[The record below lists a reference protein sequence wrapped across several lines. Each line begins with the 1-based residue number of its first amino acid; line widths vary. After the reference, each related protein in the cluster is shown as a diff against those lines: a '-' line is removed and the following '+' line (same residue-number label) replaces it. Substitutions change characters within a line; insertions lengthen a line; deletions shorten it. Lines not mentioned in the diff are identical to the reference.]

1 MTNPLSPVVTENEMR
16 SFADRMVTMV
26 VSHSE
31 QARELGDLQT
41 RFNDLDIRVREF
53 TTRNEALRN
62 QVDIL
67 VSERDQLRSRNDSMA
82 KEVSDLYELQNE
94 TETKLKSAQQ
104 SADSW
109 KASYDSTCRDLS
121 EANNRNHELGN
132 KLGQIE
138 AELNQARQA
147 AAEREQ
153 TNNWL
158 NSRLKDA
165 TADRDATVERLR
177 QSEYELKATRD
188 ALATV
193 QGALGKLQDV
203 LNPAPKPQG
212 DQNAISQAQPEPD
225 WKSVHNPVA

>member
-31 QARELGDLQT
+31 QARDLSDLRD
-41 RFNDLDIRVREF
+41 RFNTLDSDVR
-53 TTRNEALRN
+53 RIKDINEN
-62 QVDIL
+62 QRQQIDIL

-82 KEVSDLYELQNE
+82 KEVSDLYELSNE
-94 TETKLKSAQQ
+94 TDTKLKSAQQ

-121 EANNRNHELGN
+121 EANNRNHDLGN
-132 KLGQIE
+132 KLGQVE

-147 AAEREQ
+147 LAEREQ

-158 NSRLKDA
+158 NSRLKDT
-165 TADRDATVERLR
+165 TADRDHYKD
-177 QSEYELKATRD
+177 QWHQCEYELKATKE
-188 ALATV
+188 AMATV
-193 QGALGKLQDV
+193 QNAFGKLQDV
-203 LNPAPKPQG
+203 LNPAPKPVG
-212 DQNAISQAQPEPD
+212 ESQAPKPAENVIQPEQMRTG
-225 WKSVHNPVA
+225 W